1 MINTILPMIPFFILA
16 ILSWW
21 FIDTEI
27 KVLVITGWSIIILLF
42 TSMFGAMIIFKT
54 PSQDKINRREWKDKT
69 PGEKVKWKLKRIF
82 NKK

>member
-1 MINTILPMIPFFILA
+1 MINTILLMIPFFILA

-27 KVLVITGWSIIILLF
+27 KGLVITGWTIIALLF